1 MSRIFLKKVIEK
13 TRRLS
18 VWVDGEAYSFFERLD
33 KKELFSYNIRAFG
46 LDYSR
51 VEVAT
56 DTRRRG

>member
-46 LDYSR
+46 LDYSYR
-51 VEVAT
+51 HFL
-56 DTRRRG
+56 